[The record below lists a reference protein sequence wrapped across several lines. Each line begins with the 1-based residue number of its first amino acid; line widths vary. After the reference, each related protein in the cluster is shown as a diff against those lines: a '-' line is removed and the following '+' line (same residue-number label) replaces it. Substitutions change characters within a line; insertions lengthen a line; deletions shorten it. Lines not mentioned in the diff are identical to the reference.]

1 MINDADV
8 AHDVRRYMMRM
19 PRGLRMLQPCHD
31 NNWTQTGANLWA
43 IARPTKITWSN
54 APEELTHHLLS
65 CLSWQVSLCCPSS
78 GARSFDFHVAPKV
91 YQCHAILRYILA
103 MPHAPVMVPVEHRQL
118 CGPKTDLAL
127 SSFSRWQAFS
137 MHAKWWCFHHGN
149 SSGMN
154 EKSMSVSTRVIC
166 FFVST
171 STKCSF
177 FGGLHLTTAAVDHFW
192 QVNNVASRASCKI
205 QEEVNNAA
213 SRAPGKSQE
222 EVNNVAS
229 TASGKF
235 QEEVNNVTSRTPG
248 KFQEKLTT

>member
-1 MINDADV
+1 
-8 AHDVRRYMMRM
+8 
-19 PRGLRMLQPCHD
+19 
-31 NNWTQTGANLWA
+31 
-43 IARPTKITWSN
+43 
-54 APEELTHHLLS
+54 
-65 CLSWQVSLCCPSS
+65 
-78 GARSFDFHVAPKV
+78 
-91 YQCHAILRYILA
+91 
-103 MPHAPVMVPVEHRQL
+103 
-118 CGPKTDLAL
+118 
-127 SSFSRWQAFS
+127 

-171 STKCSF
+171 STKCSSLF
-177 FGGLHLTTAAVDHFW
+177 WWFAVNHSRSW
-192 QVNNVASRASCKI
+192 PLLASQQRCIKSVLQVPRKVNNIASRAPGKS
-205 QEEVNNAA
+205 QEEVNNVA

-235 QEEVNNVTSRTPG
+235 QEEVSNAVSGASGKFQEEVSNAVSRASGKFQEEVNNVASWASC